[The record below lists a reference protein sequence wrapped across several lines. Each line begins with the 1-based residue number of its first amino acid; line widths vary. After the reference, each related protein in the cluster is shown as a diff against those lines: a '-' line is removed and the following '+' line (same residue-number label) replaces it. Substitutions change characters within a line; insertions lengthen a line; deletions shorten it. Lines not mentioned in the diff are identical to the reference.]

1 MNQILTGQFI
11 KQCRKEKGLTQE
23 QLAERLNI
31 SCKTVSKWEC
41 GKGLPEISLMLPL
54 CNELG
59 ITVNELLS
67 GCKISDN
74 QYKEKAEE
82 NLISAVAE
90 RRENKKKLI
99 LQILIAFSTVL
110 SGCVMFLIAGA
121 LQMPLA
127 ARIGLIAAGAAVAAL
142 GIGVCCVMDRD
153 TGYYEC
159 PACNELFVP
168 TMAAYVGGA
177 HTFTRRRLK
186 CPHCKKV
193 SFCKKKLSK

>member
-67 GCKISDN
+67 GCKISES

-90 RRENKKKLI
+90 RRENKKKLV

-127 ARIGLIAAGAAVAAL
+127 ARVGLIVAGAVVAAL
-142 GIGVCCVMDRD
+142 GIGGCCVMDRE

-159 PACNELFVP
+159 PACKELFVP
-168 TMAAYVGGA
+168 TMAAYVAGA
-177 HTFTRRRLK
+177 HTLTRRRLK

-193 SFCKKKLSK
+193 NFCKKKLGK

>member
-110 SGCVMFLIAGA
+110 SGCVMFLIAGL

>member
-67 GCKISDN
+67 GCKISES
-74 QYKEKAEE
+74 QYK
-82 NLISAVAE
+82 
-90 RRENKKKLI
+90 
-99 LQILIAFSTVL
+99 
-110 SGCVMFLIAGA
+110 
-121 LQMPLA
+121 
-127 ARIGLIAAGAAVAAL
+127 
-142 GIGVCCVMDRD
+142 
-153 TGYYEC
+153 
-159 PACNELFVP
+159 
-168 TMAAYVGGA
+168 
-177 HTFTRRRLK
+177 
-186 CPHCKKV
+186 
-193 SFCKKKLSK
+193 